1 MSTSTTTTSH
11 IATSA
16 IVDTIV
22 IKILH
27 AHSFTRTS
35 SQALSVLSNLLTRYL
50 VLIVSACGQ
59 YAELAGRSRLSASD
73 VVACLNELGTD
84 VDELSGYCSTEGIDL
99 SRYAASSAKRLDDLA
114 EFKSYLLEGIPPPQE
129 YPPLSPRP
137 SRPPSRSSSVAHGDV
152 DDVDDNIDNEPIVVP
167 LRIPSPEESGYGLSF
182 LPPLPGAT
190 QPRSPSPT
198 PAPAPEPIKIERPP
212 SPLPQ
217 HIASTTGADYATQV
231 PYADSVLASAPPWH
245 LPNRPPPPS
254 KPQATAR
261 FPTPSPQQALL
272 SAYHHIL
279 THPVHQPAPPNPA
292 KHKVAMALLS
302 QIQSNPRWD
311 APTTLYGNIVPCP
324 PRVTTISPSYPIALS
339 TLEDI
344 RAGKDVDEKK
354 AMLPPAPA
362 RPVFSSDRPVYLA
375 SQQASRLPEL
385 ARQVLPGTVQA
396 RTTRLTHPPVLQRGS
411 QKLIYG
417 PGISAPWNSSLASGG
432 GPAGQQQQ
440 QQPSKQSS
448 KGGEDN
454 TSANGKETPAFSL
467 PDAQM
472 FATWDYEVKRYQD
485 PLSRRG
491 RVVGVSQPQKRTSGM
506 TSG

>member
-1 MSTSTTTTSH
+1 MSTSTSQV
-11 IATSA
+11 AASA
-16 IVDTIV
+16 VVDSVV

-27 AHSFTRTS
+27 AHSFARTS
-35 SQALSVLSNLLTRYL
+35 SQALSVLSNILARYL
-50 VLIVSACGQ
+50 VLVASACGQ

-84 VDELSGYCSTEGIDL
+84 VDELSGYCSNEGIDL

-114 EFKSYLLEGIPPPQE
+114 ELKSYLLEGIPPPQE

-137 SRPPSRSSSVAHGDV
+137 SRPPSPSSSVEYGDEE
-152 DDVDDNIDNEPIVVP
+152 DGNYENEPVP
-167 LRIPSPEESGYGLSF
+167 PRSPSPEAFGYGLDF
-182 LPPLPGAT
+182 LPPLPGT
-190 QPRSPSPT
+190 SEPRPASPP
-198 PAPAPEPIKIERPP
+198 PIPEQVKMERPP

-217 HIASTTGADYATQV
+217 HIASTAGADYTTQV
-231 PYADSVLASAPPWH
+231 PYADSVLATAPPWH
-245 LPNRPPPPS
+245 LPNPPPS
-254 KPQATAR
+254 FLSSSSSKSQAAAAAR

-279 THPVHQPAPPNPA
+279 THPVTQVAPPNPA
-292 KHKVAMALLS
+292 KHKVAMSLLA
-302 QIQSNPRWD
+302 QIQSNTRWD

-324 PRVTTISPSYPIALS
+324 PRVTSIGPTYPVALS

-344 RAGKDVDEKK
+344 RAGKEIDEKK
-354 AMLPPAPA
+354 SLLPPAPA
-362 RPVFSSDRPVYLA
+362 RPVFSCERPVYLA

-385 ARQVLPGTVQA
+385 ARQVLPGSVQA

-432 GPAGQQQQ
+432 PAGQQQSQ
-440 QQPSKQSS
+440 PQPQPSKS
-448 KGGEDN
+448 GEDSL
-454 TSANGKETPAFSL
+454 TNGRETPSFTL

-491 RVVGVSQPQKRTSGM
+491 RVVGVPFPQKWASGM